1 MENWRE
7 TLTEELRSQHQA
19 EATEEMR
26 SDLEQQAVD
35 GAKITGYPKELYKQK
50 REAGQS
56 DYQNYADMFGCS
68 LDEIYETFELDEKER
83 EQEYLDETYRTMVLA
98 MIRQQENITLSDEQ
112 YQEKLQEYAKDNDYN
127 TVEELLEDYD
137 EDGLKEYF
145 LNEMTLDF
153 LEEHADITITEK

>member
-1 MENWRE
+1 
-7 TLTEELRSQHQA
+7 
-19 EATEEMR
+19 
-26 SDLEQQAVD
+26 
-35 GAKITGYPKELYKQK
+35 
-50 REAGQS
+50 
-56 DYQNYADMFGCS
+56 
-68 LDEIYETFELDEKER
+68 
-83 EQEYLDETYRTMVLA
+83 